1 MKFVL
6 TIFLSVLSY
15 LLWGQSISLVSN
27 EDIVASYILQA
38 KSLTINIEDISPT
51 LKSFETYARKV
62 PLAID
67 IDDINYCEVDFDKNS
82 NSIMD
87 EGDLGFRIKGYKN
100 EGYTTDNGWFVSP
113 GINNCN
119 YFLYPKF
126 DESFY
131 VHMLNRGCDN
141 KFSKA
146 LFYSLNDTS
155 FFSTNKHPI
164 WRISIPISELITTTS
179 KQINFRIRVF
189 RKSSGQFLEFPN
201 YVQTEFKTLNIPI
214 KENNLAKEKEATKL
228 KESQIQ
234 IEKSKGAYLT
244 KISYNGVFIDMG
256 NGKFAE
262 LKLPT
267 TDNAV
272 VVSTFNNKPSRY
284 YSSTPAALDITD
296 AVLIPKCSKIIFY
309 GDEFTGDFQKYISI
323 HEIENLESQK
333 VTTYN
338 GFGETVKMK
347 ALLYAGKFGNDYS
360 LKSLQ
365 PENLYTP
372 KVDRTDL
379 SKWEYIEFNTKTI
392 SPTRYEIFVSP
403 ALEKGKTYCI
413 WSMSKLYLFK
423 IQ

>member
-1 MKFVL
+1 MKFVF
-6 TIFLSVLSY
+6 TILLSFFTY
-15 LLWGQSISLVSN
+15 LLLGQSTSIVNN
-27 EDIVASYILQA
+27 EDIVASYLLQS

-51 LKSFETYARKV
+51 LKCFETYARKV
-62 PLAID
+62 PLIID

-82 NSIMD
+82 NGIMD
-87 EGDLGFRIKGYKN
+87 DGDLGFRIKGYNN
-100 EGYTTDNGWFVSP
+100 EGYTTNNGWYVNP

-146 LFYSLNDTS
+146 LFSAINDTS
-155 FFSTNKHPI
+155 SLSTNKHPI
-164 WRISIPISELITTTS
+164 WKISIPISELITTTS
-179 KQINFRIRVF
+179 KQINFRIRIF
-189 RKSSGQFLEFPN
+189 RKSTGQFIEFPN
-201 YVQTEFKTLNIPI
+201 YVQNEFKTLNIPL
-214 KENNLAKEKEATKL
+214 KENNLAKEIAAIQL

-234 IEKSKGAYLT
+234 AEKSKSAYLT
-244 KISYNGVFIDMG
+244 KITYNGVFIDLG

-262 LKLPT
+262 LKLPK

-272 VVSTFNNKPSRY
+272 IVSTFNNKPSKY
-284 YSSTPAALDITD
+284 YTSVPAALDITD
-296 AVLIPKCSKIIFY
+296 AILVPKCIKIIFY
-309 GDEFTGDFQKYISI
+309 GDEFSGDFQKYISI

-338 GFGETVKMK
+338 GFGETVKLK

-360 LKSLQ
+360 LKSVQ
-365 PENLYTP
+365 PENIYTP
-372 KVDRTDL
+372 KVDRNDL
-379 SKWEYIEFNTKTI
+379 SKWQYIEFNTKTI
-392 SPTRYEIFVSP
+392 SPARYEIFVNS

-413 WSMSKLYLFK
+413 WSMNKLYLFK